1 MKNVVIILTILIGFT
16 SCVEKQKTT
25 PKPIVTESRYQD
37 AYDDAVAESEI
48 FASLA
53 EKATDESVKLDYLRR
68 AESELQRAMIIRD
81 WSKQYGAPV
90 VE

>member
-1 MKNVVIILTILIGFT
+1 MKNVVIILTLLIGFT
-16 SCVEKQKTT
+16 SCVKKQKTT

-37 AYDDAVAESEI
+37 AYDNAVSESEI

-53 EKATDESVKLDYLRR
+53 EKATNESVKLDYLKR
-68 AESELQRAMIIRD
+68 AEASLQQAIIIRD

>member
-1 MKNVVIILTILIGFT
+1 MKNVVIILTLLIGFT

-53 EKATDESVKLDYLRR
+53 EKATDESVKLDYLKR
-68 AESELQRAMIIRD
+68 AEASIQQAIILRD
-81 WSKQYGAPV
+81 WAKEAGAPV